1 MVSRLDKFY
10 FNFNVYDDWIPV
22 FDQTYVSPLN
32 SNAFNYYKYFQGDS
46 TVEGGDTILQIHFVP
61 MRDYERAFSGFL
73 WINKSNLAI
82 ESVEM
87 HLNKTANI
95 NFVKDISYSEDYTQD
110 DDSASDNLVY
120 MPYKFTS
127 AVKFESGLAL
137 LGLPAPE
144 SKNGMQFIIRN
155 TTVTGKIKLN
165 TGKPTA
171 IVTQLIKKEQTTNWD
186 NARH

>member
-1 MVSRLDKFY
+1 
-10 FNFNVYDDWIPV
+10 
-22 FDQTYVSPLN
+22 
-32 SNAFNYYKYFQGDS
+32 
-46 TVEGGDTILQIHFVP
+46 